1 MGYSILQLPNILH
14 VLVTNLKKW
23 YYQLKINA
31 HFEDDVLFKID
42 VKEVPS
48 SINDESFGRNVQ
60 MKSFGSNVQLAFTEL
75 KEKIEFFQE
84 RLLKVEEKLQYI

>member
-14 VLVTNLKKW
+14 ILVTNLKKW

-48 SINDESFGRNVQ
+48 SINDESIRRNAQ

>member
-14 VLVTNLKKW
+14 VLVTKLKKW
-23 YYQLKINA
+23 YRQLKIKA

-42 VKEVPS
+42 VKEVQS
-48 SINDESFGRNVQ
+48 SINDESFGRNAQ

-75 KEKIEFFQE
+75 KEKMELVHTNVLNIDCF
-84 RLLKVEEKLQYI
+84 LA